1 MVSSTA
7 STSPQPD
14 HRALTRRIASL
25 CHAIRWSALLWAVWA
40 TATTAKVFASRGRV
54 AEHYGRFFEVD
65 LTNLPTSG
73 YALALLIIVLDVA
86 LAWLVVV
93 FIWRLFGHY
102 LRADIFSHAAVD
114 EMWCCGWAGVA
125 AIMGD
130 IIARPAV
137 AYALTQHLSSS
148 QRHHFWT
155 APNDLL
161 HLMLA
166 LFVVA
171 LAFIFRAGVEIADEN
186 RQIV

>member
-1 MVSSTA
+1 MNSTP
-7 STSPQPD
+7 STRPRGD
-14 HRALTRRIASL
+14 HRALARRITSL
-25 CHAIRWSALLWAVWA
+25 CHAIRWGALLWAVWA
-40 TATTAKVFASRGRV
+40 TALTLSVFASPDRV
-54 AEHYGRFFEVD
+54 AEHYGRFLKVD

-102 LRADIFSHAAVD
+102 LRADIFTHAAVD
-114 EMWCCGWAGVA
+114 EMWSCGWAGVA
-125 AIMGD
+125 AVVGD

-137 AYALTQHLSSS
+137 AYALTQHLSGS

-155 APNDLL
+155 APEDLL
-161 HLMLA
+161 HFMLA
-166 LFVVA
+166 LFVVT

-186 RQIV
+186 RQII

>member
-1 MVSSTA
+1 MRSTLSA
-7 STSPQPD
+7 RPD
-14 HRALTRRIASL
+14 HRALTRRIALL

-40 TATTAKVFASRGRV
+40 TAMTLVVFASPDRV
-54 AEHYGRFFEVD
+54 AEHYGRFLKVD

-73 YALALLIIVLDVA
+73 YGLALLIIVADLA

-93 FIWRLFGHY
+93 FVWRLFGHY

-114 EMWCCGWAGVA
+114 EMWRCGWAGVA
-125 AIMGD
+125 AVVGD
-130 IIARPAV
+130 IIARPV
-137 AYALTQHLSSS
+137 LAYALTQHLGSS

-155 APNDLL
+155 APDDLL

-171 LAFIFRAGVEIADEN
+171 LAFIFRTGVEIADDN

>member
-1 MVSSTA
+1 MSTPSA
-7 STSPQPD
+7 RPHTD
-14 HRALTRRIASL
+14 HRVLTRRIASL
-25 CHAIRWSALLWAVWA
+25 CHAIRCSALLWGVWA
-40 TATTAKVFASRGRV
+40 TAMTLMVFASPDRV
-54 AEHYGRFFEVD
+54 AEHYGRFFKID

-73 YALALLIIVLDVA
+73 YVLALLIIVLDVA

-93 FIWRLFGHY
+93 FVWRLFGHY
-102 LRADIFSHAAVD
+102 LKADIFSHAAVD
-114 EMWCCGWAGVA
+114 EMWRCGWTGFA
-125 AIMGD
+125 AVVGD
-130 IIARPAV
+130 ILARPAL

-155 APNDLL
+155 DPNDLL

-171 LAFIFRAGVEIADEN
+171 VAFIFRAGVEIADEN

>member
-1 MVSSTA
+1 MSMSSTP
-7 STSPQPD
+7 STRLHVEHQ
-14 HRALTRRIASL
+14 ALTQRIAPL
-25 CHAIRWSALLWAVWA
+25 CHAVRWSALLWAVWA
-40 TATTAKVFASRGRV
+40 TTMTLMVFASPDGV
-54 AEHYGRFFEVD
+54 AEHYGRFFNVD

-73 YALALLIIVLDVA
+73 YALALLIIVLDIA

-93 FIWRLFGHY
+93 FVWRLFGHY

-114 EMWCCGWAGVA
+114 EMWRCGLAGVA
-125 AIMGD
+125 AVVGD
-130 IIARPAV
+130 IIARPAL

-155 APNDLL
+155 APNDIL

-171 LAFIFRAGVEIADEN
+171 LAF
-186 RQIV
+186 